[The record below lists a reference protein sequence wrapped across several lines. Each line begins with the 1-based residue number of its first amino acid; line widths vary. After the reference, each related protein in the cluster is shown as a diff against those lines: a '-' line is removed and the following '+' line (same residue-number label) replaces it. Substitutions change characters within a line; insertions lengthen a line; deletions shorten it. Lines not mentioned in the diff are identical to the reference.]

1 MSTRWFGFDFSQL
14 AFASSVFA
22 SPGRMSY
29 LSKSKNTSASSGTA
43 AKSCTAGRA
52 VLLGAGVV
60 VAAVGGALCTG
71 AGAGG
76 VAAVVL
82 AEPVGAGAAA
92 CVVAGRLAQPL
103 STTAATSSDESSRC
117 EQRVSMTSP
126 FGVRWSVRF
135 NGKRVSRQA
144 RRPRRTCRFARAAG
158 DGLLGRTVGQHRED
172 LPASVAIRLEREVT
186 TVGRPRCA
194 LVVAGAARE
203 SARIRAVHVHDP
215 EVVRGPARRVDERV
229 ALGRPARLRVEPAR
243 RQLPHAQPVGV
254 L

>member
-76 VAAVVL
+76 AAAVVL
-82 AEPVGAGAAA
+82 AEPVGAGGAPFR
-92 CVVAGRLAQPL
+92 VGGRL
-103 STTAATSSDESSRC
+103 
-117 EQRVSMTSP
+117 
-126 FGVRWSVRF
+126 G
-135 NGKRVSRQA
+135 
-144 RRPRRTCRFARAAG
+144 
-158 DGLLGRTVGQHRED
+158 
-172 LPASVAIRLEREVT
+172 
-186 TVGRPRCA
+186 
-194 LVVAGAARE
+194 
-203 SARIRAVHVHDP
+203 
-215 EVVRGPARRVDERV
+215 RRVRT
-229 ALGRPARLRVEPAR
+229 
-243 RQLPHAQPVGV
+243 
-254 L
+254 

>member
-76 VAAVVL
+76 VAAV
-82 AEPVGAGAAA
+82 
-92 CVVAGRLAQPL
+92 RLAQPL
-103 STTAATSSDESSRC
+103 STTAATSSDESTRC

-126 FGVRWSVRF
+126 FCVRWSVRF
-135 NGKRVSRQA
+135 NGERVSRQA
-144 RRPRRTCRFARAAG
+144 RRPRRTCRFADAAG

-172 LPASVAIRLEREVT
+172 LPASVAIRLEREVPA
-186 TVGRPRCA
+186 VGCPRRA
-194 LVVAGAARE
+194 LVVGGAARE
-203 SARIRAVHVHDP
+203 SARVRAVHVHDP
-215 EVVRGPARRVDERV
+215 EVVRGRARRIDERV
-229 ALGRPARLRVEPAR
+229 ALG
-243 RQLPHAQPVGV
+243 
-254 L
+254 

>member
-29 LSKSKNTSASSGTA
+29 LSKSKNTSTSSGTA

-60 VAAVGGALCTG
+60 VAAVGVSLCTG
-71 AGAGG
+71 AGAGVG
-76 VAAVVL
+76 V
-82 AEPVGAGAAA
+82 GAAA

-103 STTAATSSDESSRC
+103 STTAATSNDESTRC

-135 NGKRVSRQA
+135 FNGKRVSRQA
-144 RRPRRTCRFARAAG
+144 RRPRRTCRFAGAAG

-186 TVGRPRCA
+186 AVGRPRCA
-194 LVVAGAARE
+194 LVVGGATRE
-203 SARIRAVHVHDP
+203 AARIRAVHVHDP
-215 EVVRGPARRVDERV
+215 EIVRGPARRVDERV
-229 ALGRPARLRVEPAR
+229 TL
-243 RQLPHAQPVGV
+243 
-254 L
+254 

>member
-1 MSTRWFGFDFSQL
+1 MSMRWFGFDFSQL

-29 LSKSKNTSASSGTA
+29 LSKSKNTSTSSGTA

-60 VAAVGGALCTG
+60 VAAVGVSLCTG
-71 AGAGG
+71 AGAAGG

-103 STTAATSSDESSRC
+103 STTAATSNDESTRC

-135 NGKRVSRQA
+135 FNGKRVSRQA
-144 RRPRRTCRFARAAG
+144 RRPRRTCRFAGAAG

-186 TVGRPRCA
+186 AVGRPRCA
-194 LVVAGAARE
+194 LVVGGATRE
-203 SARIRAVHVHDP
+203 AAWIRAVHVHDP

-229 ALGRPARLRVEPAR
+229 TP
-243 RQLPHAQPVGV
+243 
-254 L
+254 

>member
-29 LSKSKNTSASSGTA
+29 LSKSKNTSTSSGTA

-60 VAAVGGALCTG
+60 VAA
-71 AGAGG
+71 
-76 VAAVVL
+76 
-82 AEPVGAGAAA
+82 A

-103 STTAATSSDESSRC
+103 STTAATSNDESTRC

-135 NGKRVSRQA
+135 FNGKRVSRQA
-144 RRPRRTCRFARAAG
+144 RRPRRTCRFAGAAG

-186 TVGRPRCA
+186 AVGRPRCA
-194 LVVAGAARE
+194 LVVGGATRE
-203 SARIRAVHVHDP
+203 AARIRAVHVHDP
-215 EVVRGPARRVDERV
+215 EIVRGRARRIDERV
-229 ALGRPARLRVEPAR
+229 ALG
-243 RQLPHAQPVGV
+243 
-254 L
+254 

>member
-29 LSKSKNTSASSGTA
+29 LSKSKNTSTSSGTA

-60 VAAVGGALCTG
+60 VAAVGVSLCTG
-71 AGAGG
+71 AGAGGG

-103 STTAATSSDESSRC
+103 STTAATSSDESTRC

-126 FGVRWSVRF
+126 FCVRWSVRF
-135 NGKRVSRQA
+135 NVKRVSRQA
-144 RRPRRTCRFARAAG
+144 RRPRRTCRFADAAG

-186 TVGRPRCA
+186 AVGCPRRA
-194 LVVAGAARE
+194 LIVAGAARE
-203 SARIRAVHVHDP
+203 SARVRAVHVHDP
-215 EVVRGPARRVDERV
+215 EVVRGPARRVDERA
-229 ALGRPARLRVEPAR
+229 ALGRPARPRAEPAR
-243 RQLPHAQPVGV
+243 RQLTHAPPR
-254 L
+254 